1 MSKAVW
7 RTISISL
14 ILSTLGVLAVVLLMG
29 GLEDLQQLAQISWT
43 ALLGAFGLLALSF
56 LVGGQRLKGALS
68 LAGAPVSIWS
78 GVRAYVLG
86 LFGGAVTPAGSGSAP
101 MIALALQREGVT
113 TTLAWSASVYASI
126 LDLFYFAYAIPV
138 AALLLWRADLLPH
151 VWLWLA
157 APLSLGSLLLWYGLA
172 FELGRLKRF
181 VGWLLSNRFLRRWRK
196 QAMRL
201 LLNVSGAIAVMARGR
216 PWQQLQL
223 HANSLLL
230 HVVLYAIL
238 YLFASTLDGKPDF
251 LQVQA
256 ALVLVTAGG
265 HLIPTPGGSGYQEV
279 MMSYVLSQQMSS
291 HVVTSAVVAFR
302 AVSFY
307 TAILVGGLLG
317 SAVFMGATAKAA
329 DHGDA
334 TSGETPRGTR
344 KNPKEPSA

>member
-1 MSKAVW
+1 MSRTVW

-14 ILSTLGVLAVVLLMG
+14 ILSTLGVLGVVLLTG
-29 GLEDLQQLAQISWT
+29 GLEDLQQLAQLSWLM
-43 ALLGAFGLLALSF
+43 LLGALGLLAASF
-56 LVGGQRLKGALS
+56 WVGGVRLKGALG
-68 LAGAPVSIWS
+68 LAGATVSVWS

-113 TTLAWSASVYASI
+113 PTLAWSASVYASI

-138 AALLLWRADLLPH
+138 SALVLWQADLLPQL
-151 VWLWLA
+151 WLWLA
-157 APLSLGSLLLWYGLA
+157 APLSLGSLLIWYGLA
-172 FELGRLKRF
+172 FELARLQRF
-181 VGWLLSNRFLRRWRK
+181 VGWLLSVRFLRRWRR

-201 LLNVSGAIAVMARGR
+201 LLDVSRALGSMARGNR
-216 PWQQLQL
+216 WLQLQL

-230 HVVLYAIL
+230 HVVMYAIL
-238 YLFASTLDGKPDF
+238 YLFASALGGRPDF

-279 MMSYVLSQQMSS
+279 MMSYVLSQQLPTS
-291 HVVTSAVVAFR
+291 VVTSAVVAYR

-307 TAILVGGLLG
+307 TAILLGGLLG
-317 SAVFMGATAKAA
+317 SAVFMGATRE
-329 DHGDA
+329 
-334 TSGETPRGTR
+334 SG
-344 KNPKEPSA
+344 SAPPHHLASRNSKQ

>member
-1 MSKAVW
+1 MSRTVW

-14 ILSTLGVLAVVLLMG
+14 ILSTLGVLGVVLLTG
-29 GLEDLQQLAQISWT
+29 GLEDLQQLAQLSWLM
-43 ALLGAFGLLALSF
+43 LLGALGLLAASF
-56 LVGGQRLKGALS
+56 WVGGVRLKGALG
-68 LAGAPVSIWS
+68 LAGATVSVWS

-113 TTLAWSASVYASI
+113 PTLAWSASVYASI

-138 AALLLWRADLLPH
+138 SALVLWQADLLPQL
-151 VWLWLA
+151 WLWLA
-157 APLSLGSLLLWYGLA
+157 APLSLGSLLIWYGLA
-172 FELGRLKRF
+172 FELARLQRF
-181 VGWLLSNRFLRRWRK
+181 VGWLLSVRFLRRWRR

-201 LLNVSGAIAVMARGR
+201 LLDVSRALGSMARGNR
-216 PWQQLQL
+216 WLQLQL

-230 HVVLYAIL
+230 HVVMYAIL
-238 YLFASTLDGKPDF
+238 YLFASALGGRPDF

-279 MMSYVLSQQMSS
+279 MMSYVLSQQLPTS
-291 HVVTSAVVAFR
+291 VVTSAVVAYR

-307 TAILVGGLLG
+307 TAILLGGLLG
-317 SAVFMGATAKAA
+317 SAVFMRTAQKAA
-329 DHGDA
+329 GRSKA
-334 TSGETPRGTR
+334 TSRE
-344 KNPKEPSA
+344 SI